1 MGKSMIIV
9 GFLVCLMVA
18 LWLFFSRET
27 TSLRENMENA
37 PSHKKPRVILEEFI
51 IRRYEGETQLSQMKA
66 DYGDFRAPNVVE
78 LKSGL
83 SGWQLNHGKKQ
94 TMKAERGVAWFDAS
108 SLSEL
113 LEGNKRVDHAFLRDR
128 VQIRFQEH
136 LLVTEEAQYITKES
150 LITGQMPVRVTGPG
164 RWFTGK
170 DGFRYDLNDETFNVY
185 GKVRGMV
192 RPDASE
198 GN

>member
-1 MGKSMIIV
+1 MIII
-9 GFLVCLMVA
+9 GFLVCLMMA

-37 PSHKKPRVILEEFI
+37 PSHKKPRVILENFI
-51 IRRYEGETQLSQMKA
+51 TRRYKGETQLSQMRA

-78 LKSGL
+78 IKSGL
-83 SGWQLNHGKKQ
+83 SGWQLSQGRVQ
-94 TMKAERGVAWFDAS
+94 TMKAGRGVAWFDAS

-113 LEGNKRVDHAFLRDR
+113 LEGNKGVDHAFLRER
-128 VQIRFQEH
+128 VQIGFQEH
-136 LLVTEEAQYITKES
+136 LLITEEAQYVTKES

-170 DGFRYDLNDETFNVY
+170 DGFRYDLKDETFNVY